1 MKYIHF
7 ENGRYR
13 KRDPEYMRKKTIR
26 QNPKTNAIS
35 AITYKKTGG
44 YKLYFALPKDERL
57 RYRAIATKQYER
69 EQINMNSLIYTK
81 IDGKYY
87 KDNPEAQRL
96 RNPRTNSVSGMVY
109 KDAGGYESF
118 YNLPKS
124 ERLRLRIIAGKEYDE
139 TVPFKRAKRKLP
151 KVNRPKSKRVTTI
164 QVDDPRGF
172 VYIFKD
178 HMKSKDLY
186 KIGASHEPQE
196 RLDQANTW
204 GDFESIYESEEVTD
218 CAKLEKEVHQSLG
231 RYQVKGEWFKVS
243 EDLAINTIKEI
254 VNESFNYAVAS

>member
-1 MKYIHF
+1 MKYTHF

-13 KRDPEYMRKKTIR
+13 KRDPEYMRRKSTR
-26 QNPKTNAIS
+26 HNPRHNAIS
-35 AITYKKTGG
+35 AITYKEAGG

-57 RYRAIATKQYER
+57 RYRAIATKQYDRDQLQDVIYNIAPPFNLER
-69 EQINMNSLIYTK
+69 T
-81 IDGKYY
+81 
-87 KDNPEAQRL
+87 
-96 RNPRTNSVSGMVY
+96 
-109 KDAGGYESF
+109 
-118 YNLPKS
+118 
-124 ERLRLRIIAGKEYDE
+124 
-139 TVPFKRAKRKLP
+139 KRKLP
-151 KVNRPKSKRVTTI
+151 KVDRPKSIRITTKKV
-164 QVDDPRGF
+164 VDSRGY

-178 HMKSKDLY
+178 HMKSVGLY

-204 GDFESIYESEEVTD
+204 GDFESIYESEEVAD

>member
-1 MKYIHF
+1 
-7 ENGRYR
+7 
-13 KRDPEYMRKKTIR
+13 
-26 QNPKTNAIS
+26 
-35 AITYKKTGG
+35 
-44 YKLYFALPKDERL
+44 
-57 RYRAIATKQYER
+57 
-69 EQINMNSLIYTK
+69 MNSSIYTK

-96 RNPRTNSVSGMVY
+96 RNPRTNSVSRMVY

-124 ERLRLRIIAGKEYDE
+124 ERLRLRIIAGKKYNE
-139 TVPFKRAKRKLP
+139 TVPFKRTKRKLP
-151 KVNRPKSKRVTTI
+151 KVDRPKSIRITTKKV
-164 QVDDPRGF
+164 VDSRGY

-178 HMKSKDLY
+178 HMKSDGLY

-204 GDFESIYESEEVTD
+204 GDFESIYESEEVAD
-218 CAKLEKEVHQSLG
+218 CAKLEKEVHQSL
-231 RYQVKGEWFKVS
+231 RKYQVKGEWFKVS
-243 EDLAINTIKEI
+243 EDLAINTIKEL